1 MCNVELTGK
10 SHAAGYPWS
19 RTIPWLLPPPIFGE
33 EADTSLVFPPA
44 LHSLHDHLCVVFV
57 LFFAE
62 ISGNTDDIPLV
73 RWRQQWLENGTL
85 LFHIHHQ
92 DGAPNLPG
100 FEPTD
105 EPQTESAEE
114 ELRILHISVM
124 VGAGLGGLLLLLLLP
139 RDGELSLRGGLS
151 APLRPLVHAEVPA
164 LESGAVFLFFS
175 CLRKKSEELTI
186 SEPLEDN

>member
-1 MCNVELTGK
+1 MCVPWCLHPWFGKRLMSPIAPLLGVSHVTGF
-10 SHAAGYPWS
+10 A
-19 RTIPWLLPPPIFGE
+19 
-33 EADTSLVFPPA
+33 
-44 LHSLHDHLCVVFV
+44 
-57 LFFAE
+57 FAE

-100 FEPTD
+100 FDPTD

-124 VGAGLGGLLLLLLLP
+124 V
-139 RDGELSLRGGLS
+139 RGGKA
-151 APLRPLVHAEVPA
+151 AP
-164 LESGAVFLFFS
+164 
-175 CLRKKSEELTI
+175 
-186 SEPLEDN
+186 D

>member
-1 MCNVELTGK
+1 MCPLLPLPIFWDEVNVLHHPLSSAAFPALTGF
-10 SHAAGYPWS
+10 A
-19 RTIPWLLPPPIFGE
+19 
-33 EADTSLVFPPA
+33 
-44 LHSLHDHLCVVFV
+44 
-57 LFFAE
+57 FAE

-124 VGAGLGGLLLLLLLP
+124 V
-139 RDGELSLRGGLS
+139 RDGTA
-151 APLRPLVHAEVPA
+151 APV
-164 LESGAVFLFFS
+164 
-175 CLRKKSEELTI
+175 
-186 SEPLEDN
+186 